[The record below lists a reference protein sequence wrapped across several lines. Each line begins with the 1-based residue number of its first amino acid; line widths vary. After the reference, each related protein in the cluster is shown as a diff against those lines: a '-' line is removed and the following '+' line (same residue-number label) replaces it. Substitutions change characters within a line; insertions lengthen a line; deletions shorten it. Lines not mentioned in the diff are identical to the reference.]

1 MAERMPVLRCP
12 RLVGIGAVIR
22 ATAFFRWLWSP
33 ITALWFEII
42 GLRSE
47 QIRSLAVVAGLV
59 ILFRGFE
66 RMDAGDSLV
75 APFVVVTIICL
86 AMTFGLAWQAT
97 SIKGQWGA
105 AAISLGRDPDPDN
118 RVTTQSTAVL
128 TALVPDDDDRDQD
141 GGQHDQP

>member
-1 MAERMPVLRCP
+1 MS
-12 RLVGIGAVIR
+12 R
-22 ATAFFRWLWSP
+22 ASTFFRWVWSP
-33 ITALWFEII
+33 VGALWHEII

-66 RMDAGDSLV
+66 RMDAGDSLL

-118 RVTTQSTAVL
+118 RVTAQSTASLAV
-128 TALVPDDDDRDQD
+128 AVEDPE
-141 GGQHDQP
+141 GAA

>member
-1 MAERMPVLRCP
+1 MSW
-12 RLVGIGAVIR
+12 IG
-22 ATAFFRWLWSP
+22 TFCRWLWSP
-33 ITALWFEII
+33 VASLWVEVIS
-42 GLRSE
+42 LRSE

-66 RMDAGDSLV
+66 RMDAGDSLL

-118 RVTTQSTAVL
+118 RVTAQSTASLGAAVDD
-128 TALVPDDDDRDQD
+128 PDN
-141 GGQHDQP
+141 PPI

>member
-1 MAERMPVLRCP
+1 VN
-12 RLVGIGAVIR
+12 R
-22 ATAFFRWLWSP
+22 AGEFFRWLWSP
-33 ITALWFEII
+33 VSALWHEII
-42 GLRSE
+42 DLRSE

-66 RMDAGDSLV
+66 RMDADDSLL

-105 AAISLGRDPDPDN
+105 AAISLGRDPDPEN
-118 RVTTQSTAVL
+118 RITTQSTQSMVEVGPEIETPARL
-128 TALVPDDDDRDQD
+128 KPDNPD
-141 GGQHDQP
+141 G

>member
-1 MAERMPVLRCP
+1 VKTAS
-12 RLVGIGAVIR
+12 
-22 ATAFFRWLWSP
+22 AFFRWLWSP
-33 ITALWFEII
+33 IAALWCEVI

-66 RMDAGDSLV
+66 RMDAGDSLI

-97 SIKGQWGA
+97 SIKGRWGA

-118 RVTTQSTAVL
+118 RVTAQSTANRPVI
-128 TALVPDDDDRDQD
+128 VDDPDSVEQIS
-141 GGQHDQP
+141 